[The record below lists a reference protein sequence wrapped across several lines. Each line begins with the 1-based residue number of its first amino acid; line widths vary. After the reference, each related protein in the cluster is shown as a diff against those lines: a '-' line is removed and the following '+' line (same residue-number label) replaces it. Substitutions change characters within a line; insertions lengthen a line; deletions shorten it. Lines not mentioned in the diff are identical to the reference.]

1 MIYKPV
7 GLDTDS
13 VTSLQDQ
20 ELCQTKKGVGAKSGA
35 LFKKPFLVVFSL
47 LFGGQQDTKK
57 SSGSTVSV
65 VEKLGTLLQLM
76 LLWWLLLVASCR
88 SLSQRAGDTST
99 AVWAVV
105 PMTTSASRFS
115 RRKSGTSHESWL
127 GQFTRA
133 IRVVI
138 YARFSTEEQDTSSI
152 VDQVDYCKM
161 QLVEL
166 GILNPE
172 ITILFDEAIS
182 GELKSRPGI
191 NQVREGIEC
200 KKWDVLICE
209 DVSRLFRN
217 APAAVE
223 LVFNAHDQGLR
234 IICIND
240 GIDSLDDGWHEEFQ
254 EAAQDHAYDNKKL
267 RARIK
272 RKHFGLWKMG
282 AAIGIVKT
290 GYLHVPTIPASHG
303 KKAEG
308 PFYDQVDEQWRPVIN
323 EVFTRIA
330 NGERP
335 WTVAKYATEQ
345 GLPKSNNCKNP
356 VWTDYG
362 IKELIR
368 RTIYRGVEPYRK
380 KITKSK
386 LISGKKFTI
395 HNNEDPWVRDMPH
408 LRIVDDALWYA
419 ANKAIDDRYRPSNQ
433 GRGEQHR
440 AFGIPRDTRRALSQN
455 FICGICGS
463 VAHVAGRT
471 GSAYRCSLV
480 KPKDCW
486 NHVTAEQKLTLR
498 VLGEAICN
506 HLLKLDGAVDC
517 LVSQVQGLWSQ
528 KESQQEILNGL
539 LKKREVLT
547 KQQARIL
554 KHILTEDD
562 TPASLTAELRA
573 IEKGLAEIS
582 AEIEHVRQRGND
594 KPELTKEKILELL
607 ERHRASLLEMNPEV
621 SSTLGVLIPD
631 KIRIVPYLQFTT
643 MKVVPRAE
651 FELHLTKL
659 LPFDALVGLD
669 PQKLAEQVSLEP
681 IKMSVD
687 LFVPSFAPKHAWDVL
702 KLHEEQGMTFK
713 QIGSHLDTCYKN
725 AFRAYKLAKAMR
737 DAGLTDPYIRLYEA
751 PDLGKR
757 WRLKHE

>member
-1 MIYKPV
+1 
-7 GLDTDS
+7 
-13 VTSLQDQ
+13 LQEK
-20 ELCQTKKGVGAKSGA
+20 ELRQTKKGLGAKSGA
-35 LFKKPFLVVFSL
+35 LFLKPILAICTL
-47 LFGGQQDTKK
+47 LFRSKQDIKK
-57 SSGSTVSV
+57 TFGSTVSTAD
-65 VEKLGTLLQLM
+65 KLGSLLQLM

-88 SLSQRAGDTST
+88 SLSQRAVDTST
-99 AVWAVV
+99 DVWAVV
-105 PMTTSASRFS
+105 PMATCASRFS
-115 RRKSGTSHESWL
+115 RQKRGTAHESWL
-127 GQFTRA
+127 GHFTRA
-133 IRVVI
+133 IRIVI

-152 VDQVDYCKM
+152 VDQIDYCKM
-161 QLVEL
+161 QLAEL
-166 GILNPE
+166 GIHDPE
-172 ITILFDEAIS
+172 FTIHSDEATS

-191 NQVREGIEC
+191 NKVREGIES
-200 KKWDVLICE
+200 KKWDLLICE
-209 DVSRLFRN
+209 DISRLFRN

-234 IICIND
+234 VICIND
-240 GIDSLDDGWHEEFQ
+240 AIDSLDDGWHEEFQ

-290 GYLHVPTIPASHG
+290 GYTHVPSIPASHG

-308 PFYDQVDEQWRPVIN
+308 PFYDQVVEQWRPIII
-323 EVFTRIA
+323 EVFNRIA

-335 WTVAKYATEQ
+335 WAVAKYATEQ

-356 VWTDYG
+356 VWTDYL

-368 RTIYRGVEPYRK
+368 RKVYRGVDEYRK

-386 LISGKKFTI
+386 LISGKKFTV
-395 HNNEDPWVRDMPH
+395 HNNEDLWVREMPH
-408 LRIVDDALWYA
+408 LRIVDDVLWYA
-419 ANKAIDDRYRPSNQ
+419 ANKAIDDRYRPSKQ

-455 FICGICGS
+455 FVCGICGS

-480 KPKDCW
+480 KPKHCW
-486 NHVTAEQKLTLR
+486 NHVTAERKLTLR
-498 VLGEAICN
+498 VLGEAISN
-506 HLLKLDGAVDC
+506 ELFKLDGAVDY
-517 LVSQVQGLWSQ
+517 LVTQVHGLWSQ
-528 KESQQEILNGL
+528 KEAQQDVLDSF
-539 LKKREVLT
+539 LKKREVLA
-547 KQQARIL
+547 KQQTRVL
-554 KHILTEDD
+554 KYIREEDD
-562 TPASLTAELRA
+562 APGSLTAELRT
-573 IEKGLAEIS
+573 IEKSLSEIT

-607 ERHRASLLEMNPEV
+607 DRHRASLLEMNPEV
-621 SSTLGVLIPD
+621 SSTLGVLIPK
-631 KIRIVPYLQFTT
+631 KIRIVPYLQYTT

-659 LPFDALVGLD
+659 LPFDTLVGLD
-669 PQKLAEQVSLEP
+669 HQKLAEQLSLEP
-681 IKMSVD
+681 IKMLVD
-687 LFVPSFAPKHAWDVL
+687 LFVPSFAPKHAWKVL
-702 KLHEEQGMTFK
+702 KVLEEEKLTFK
-713 QIGSHLDTCYKN
+713 QLGKRFDTDHRN
-725 AFRAYKLAKAMR
+725 VFRAVKLARAMR
-737 DAGLTDPYIRLYEA
+737 EAGISDPFIRLAEA